1 MKFSLVVAAD
11 KNNGIG
17 KNNTLVWKLP
27 TDMKFFA
34 DVTTRTHDDAS
45 QNAVIMG
52 RNTWESLPSK
62 HRPLRNRINV
72 VLSRN
77 RDLQLPDGVI
87 LAGSLDEA
95 MEKLSALK
103 NLDHVFVIGGARVFE
118 EAVKHPDCQTI
129 YLTRLQQTF
138 DCDVF
143 FPEIDEKFF
152 RLKARSGLKQENN
165 IDFEFL
171 TYERSAGAE

>member
-27 TDMKFFA
+27 ADMKFFA
-34 DVTTRTHDDAS
+34 DVTTRTHDGG

-52 RNTWESLPSK
+52 RNTWESLPLK
-62 HRPLRNRINV
+62 HRPLKNRINV

-77 RDLQLPDGVI
+77 HDLQLPEGVI

-95 MEKLSALK
+95 MQKLGTYK
-103 NLDHVFVIGGARVFE
+103 NLEHVFVIGGARVFE
-118 EAVKHPDCQTI
+118 EAIKHHECQTI
-129 YLTRLQQTF
+129 YLTRLRQTF

-143 FPEIDEKFF
+143 FPPIDENMFV
-152 RLKARSGLKQENN
+152 LKERSGTKHENG

-171 TYERSAGAE
+171 TYERRAGKE

>member
-34 DVTTRTHDDAS
+34 DVTTRTHDSTS

-52 RNTWESLPSK
+52 RNTWESIPQK
-62 HRPLRNRINV
+62 HRPLKNRINV
-72 VLSRN
+72 VLSRSG
-77 RDLQLPDGVI
+77 DLKLPQGVI
-87 LAGSLDEA
+87 LANSIDDA
-95 MEKLSALK
+95 IQKLTSLK
-103 NLDHVFVIGGARVFE
+103 NLEHVFIIGGARVFE
-118 EAVKHPDCQTI
+118 DAVKHPDCQTI
-129 YLTRLQQTF
+129 YLTRLEQNF

-143 FPEIDEKFF
+143 FPAIDETKF
-152 RLKARSGLKQENN
+152 RIKERSGMKHENN

-171 TYERSAGAE
+171 TYEKV